1 MSDAIPVATLRTATL
16 RDVPQILALERES
29 AQAPHWTAQQYEKL
43 VGGGIVLVAEAAGRV
58 CGFLCAQAVANDWE
72 IENVVVSGQS
82 LRIGIGNALMQE
94 LVQRARREAVSTIL
108 LEVRESNGPA
118 RRLYEKQGFREV
130 GRRRN
135 YYVDPSEDAILYDFR
150 LSR

>member
-16 RDVPQILALERES
+16 HDVPQILELERK
-29 AQAPHWTAQQYEKL
+29 APQAAHWTAPQYEKL
-43 VGGGIVLVAEAAGRV
+43 VGGGIVLVAQAAGRF
-58 CGFLCAQAVANDWE
+58 CGFLCAQSVASEWE
-72 IENVVVSGQS
+72 IENVVVAHQS
-82 LRIGIGNALMQE
+82 LRLGIGSALVQE
-94 LVQRARREAVSTIL
+94 LAKRAQRESVSAIL
-108 LEVRESNGPA
+108 LEVRESNLPA

-135 YYVDPSEDAILYDFR
+135 YYADPSEDAILYDFR